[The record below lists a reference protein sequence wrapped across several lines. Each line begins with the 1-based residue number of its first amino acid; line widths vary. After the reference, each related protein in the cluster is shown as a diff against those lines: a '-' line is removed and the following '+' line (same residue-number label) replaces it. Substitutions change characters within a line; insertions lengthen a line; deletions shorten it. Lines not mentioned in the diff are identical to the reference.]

1 MKINRLKTA
10 SLCFVL
16 IAGFASCSQSKFEDD
31 QFSFE
36 EKNGTIIISDQQNA
50 YQLEPYRSDIVRTTY
65 LDNMNEPSEMLV
77 DFIVLEKE
85 EGLKFKV
92 KEFEDKLHLKTKD
105 LTVEVTKSPFVVNY
119 YTADGESLLMA
130 SQSPTDSASYKT
142 FYFESPSDEAF
153 YGMGQKSIPV
163 NRRGYAFDTRNI
175 HVGGYTQEYATM
187 QVNIPYI
194 YSSQKY
200 GVFFDNT
207 YTGYFDLA
215 KSDPDQWSYR
225 VDGGTYA
232 YFVTVGDNLQALQN
246 NYYDLTGYPT
256 MPPKWTLGLMQ
267 SKCGYIDEEEVM
279 GVIDQFEKYNLPL
292 DAIILDAFWFGGYG
306 DDYPQ
311 NMGNFTW
318 LEDHFPDPEAYMANL
333 KEKGIKTLTINEPQI
348 NVNSENHP
356 FLMDKGWLM
365 TVDGEPFIQ
374 ESFWAGSASLLDLT
388 HPEAQDW
395 LWQMQKANVELGLDA
410 FWVDL
415 TEPDVSTPEGMF
427 HAGEEPKIH
436 NIYSYLFAR
445 TLWEG
450 FQNDYPDKRLF
461 NITRAGTAGMQ
472 RMGAVHWS
480 GDAAKTYT
488 ALEVQIPMLIGS
500 AMSGMP
506 HYSSD
511 IGGFT
516 NAWDTI
522 SVPWNEYKG
531 GPGVTTPELYTRWFQ
546 HGVFSPSLRPHS
558 GEGQSCEP
566 FAFNQQTLDIS
577 AEYLKLRYE
586 LIPYLYTYAHK
597 TATTGEQLIKPLF
610 MMFDD
615 EKVANSER
623 EYMFGD
629 MLVAPVFRQGQV
641 EREVYLP
648 KLEGDLKWV
657 DFWTNEEYNPGES
670 YTVDAPMEK
679 IPVFVKGGSII
690 VTGKVKKY
698 VEESPDDT
706 LYVKIYPGPSSEF
719 VLYEDDGNTRAYQ
732 NGEYLETNITASE
745 NGKTL
750 AININPSE
758 GRFDGMAGQRTWIL
772 QVNQV
777 SEIESV
783 VADGNYVDFEI
794 MDNQNMVEFALQ
806 SNTLDDI
813 EVEVTY
819 K

>member
-1 MKINRLKTA
+1 MKIKPINL
-10 SLCFVL
+10 LF
-16 IAGFASCSQSKFEDD
+16 GFCTFILGITSCSQVKFNDD
-31 QFSFE
+31 QFSYAKE
-36 EKNGTIIISDQQNA
+36 DGSIIVSNQQST
-50 YQLEPYRSDIVRTTY
+50 YQLEPYRSDIIKTTY
-65 LDNMNEPSEMLV
+65 LAKNSEPSEMVV

-85 EGLKFKV
+85 EGLNFRI
-92 KEFEDKLHLKTKD
+92 KEFEDKLQLSTKD
-105 LTVEVTKSPFVVNY
+105 MIVEVTKSPFVVNY
-119 YTADGESLLMA
+119 YKSNKKPLLLA
-130 SQSPTDSASYKT
+130 SQTPVDSAGFKT
-142 FYFESPSDEAF
+142 FFFNSPADEAF

-163 NRRGYAFDTRNI
+163 NRRGYAFDTRNF
-175 HVGGYTQEYATM
+175 HVGGYTKEYATM

-194 YSSQKY
+194 YSSEKY

-215 KSDPDQWSYR
+215 KTNKEQWSYR

-232 YFVTVGDNLQALQN
+232 YFVTTGKNLQSLQS
-246 NYYDLTGYPT
+246 NYYDLTGYPI

-267 SKCGYIDEEEVM
+267 SKCGYINEEEVM
-279 GVIDQFEKYNLPL
+279 GVIAQFEKHNLPL
-292 DAIILDAFWFGGYG
+292 DAIILDAYWFGGYG

-318 LEDHFPDPEAYMANL
+318 LEDHFPDPAGYMATL
-333 KEKGIKTLTINEPQI
+333 KKKGIKTLTINEPQI
-348 NVNSENHP
+348 NVNSVNHP
-356 FLMDKGWLM
+356 FLMEKGWLM

-395 LWQMQKANVELGLDA
+395 LWKKQKANVELGLDA

-427 HAGEEPKIH
+427 YAGEEPKIH

-445 TLWEG
+445 TLWKG
-450 FQNDYPDKRLF
+450 FQNDYPNKRLF
-461 NITRAGTAGMQ
+461 NITRAGTAGMH

-480 GDAAKTYT
+480 GDAAKTFS

-522 SVPWNEYKG
+522 SVPWNEFKG

-577 AEYLKLRYE
+577 ADYLRLRYR

-610 MMFDD
+610 MVFDD
-615 EKVANSER
+615 EKVAESDR

-629 MLVAPVFRQGQV
+629 MLIAPVFLPGQV
-641 EREVYLP
+641 VRDVYLP
-648 KLEGDLKWV
+648 TLDEGLKWV
-657 DFWTNEEYNPGES
+657 DFWTNEEYNPGEL
-670 YTVDAPMEK
+670 YTVDAPLEK

-690 VTGKVKKY
+690 VSGKLKQY

-706 LYVKIYPGPSSEF
+706 LYINIYPGSESEF
-719 VLYEDDGNTRAYQ
+719 ILYEDDGNTRAYE
-732 NGEYLETNITASE
+732 NGEFLETTI
-745 NGKTL
+745 KTTEIEEGL
-750 AININPSE
+750 AIDISPSD
-758 GRFDGMAGQRTWIL
+758 GKFDGMPDQRTWVI
-772 QVNQV
+772 QINKVM
-777 SEIESV
+777 EIDNI
-783 VADGNYVDFEI
+783 VADGEELSFNVNDTQNKIEFYVKK
-794 MDNQNMVEFALQ
+794 
-806 SNTLDDI
+806 NTLDKTNI
-813 EVEVTY
+813 QVNL